1 MSAKGRGFQ
10 RLGVALAI
18 LSIAAMSSAAAS
30 GKRPFETK
38 DSIEMS
44 YFGTLGFSQP
54 PDLDDDGILSPD
66 RRWIVK
72 VTHRG
77 ILPDGV
83 TEGRIWLFDAVAMQR
98 SVNHPRVPVLPPVP
112 IATMSGAV
120 NGFDFLADR
129 GNTIYQVKWTGDSRS
144 VTFLGRDHQE
154 NHRLFQVDVRTREV
168 TALTPVTQDV
178 ADYVTTKTGF
188 VYFAAADRREEQ
200 ELWSMGPGIPDIQ
213 VGAGSSLGDLL
224 YPHWPGDACC
234 KPVGMAVWRVIDG
247 RATPIVNGETGHPVT
262 VIMRYGVEVMGLTP
276 DERRLAIIAYDGV
289 PPPRSD
295 ESLHYRV
302 IDLNTGTS
310 ETLLEEPVV
319 SNHGGYA
326 GRYRAVWSPD
336 ASAVA
341 MSELNDSGHSDATN
355 SAAMCEAGILK
366 IAAHQFECVIRSRN
380 PSPGVLYSMYW
391 TPSGQLGLRYRQWG
405 NGLYEDQLVDRKRG
419 RWFAS
424 MRQMQPRDLPLQ
436 LTVREGLNDPP
447 VLLATDTDTDK
458 ERVVFDPN
466 PQLADIDLG
475 VVSVYEWKD
484 AHGRTVKGGLAK
496 PPGFVRGQRYSLVIQ
511 THGFDPHQFFRVGF
525 GETVNAGRALAGR
538 GMMVLQVAEPY
549 APYYRTSQAAMENG
563 TNVYLAAI
571 DKLDKEGLIDPKKVG
586 ATGYSATGLFVSSA
600 ITRAP
605 ERFVA
610 AALSNTDNGS
620 LSGYFGSVDNLNPEV
635 PKLVAEEFAGARPYG
650 EGLNKWIE
658 RAPGLST
665 DKITAAVLLSP
676 TSPLDLSALWSLYA
690 ALRDQGK
697 AVELQYIRSGRH
709 NLSKPLQRL
718 AQQEMLVDWFDFWLN
733 GHEDPSQSKSAQY
746 ERWRKLRELRATQ
759 ESAAAQ

>member
-1 MSAKGRGFQ
+1 MLKNYACFG
-10 RLGVALAI
+10 LL
-18 LSIAAMSSAAAS
+18 SAAAGLAVLLAGS
-30 GKRPFETK
+30 AFADGKRHFDTR

-54 PDLDDDGILSPD
+54 PDLDDEGVLSPD

-77 ILPDGV
+77 VLPEGV
-83 TEGRIWLFDAVAMQR
+83 TEGTIWLFDAVAMQR
-98 SVNHPRVPVLPPVP
+98 SVNHTRVPVPLPLR
-112 IATMSGAV
+112 IATMTGAV
-120 NGFDFLADR
+120 SGFDFVANR
-129 GNTIYQVKWTGDSRS
+129 GNTIYQVKWAGDSRS
-144 VTFLGRDHQE
+144 VSFLGRDHQE
-154 NHRLFQVDVRTREV
+154 NHRLFQVDVQTRKV

-178 ADYVTTKTGF
+178 ADYATTKTGF
-188 VYFAAADRREEQ
+188 LYYAAADRREEQ
-200 ELWSMGPGIPDIQ
+200 DWWSTGPGIPDIQ
-213 VGAGSSLGDLL
+213 VGTGSSLADLL
-224 YPHWPGDACC
+224 YPHSPADACC
-234 KPVGMAVWRVIDG
+234 KPVEMQVWQVIDG

-262 VIMRYGVEVMGLTP
+262 VITRYGAEVMGLSP
-276 DERRLAIIAYDGV
+276 DEHRLATIAYDGV
-289 PPPRSD
+289 PPPGSD

-302 IDLNTGTS
+302 IDLNIGIS
-310 ETLLEEPVV
+310 EILLDEPVV
-319 SNHGGYA
+319 SNNGGYS

-336 ASAVA
+336 ASAIA
-341 MSELNDSGHSDATN
+341 ISEVNDSGHGDVKDSV
-355 SAAMCEAGILK
+355 AMCEAGILK
-366 IAAHQFECVIRSRN
+366 VATHQLQCVIRPRN

-391 TPSGQLGLRYRQWG
+391 TPSGQVGLRYRQHG
-405 NGLYEDQLVDRKRG
+405 NGLYEDQLVERKHG
-419 RWFAS
+419 VWVAG

-484 AHGRTVKGGLAK
+484 THGRIVKGGLAK
-496 PPGFVRGQRYSLVIQ
+496 PPGFVQGQRYPLVIQ

-525 GETVNAGRALAGR
+525 GETANAGRALAGR
-538 GMMVLQVAEPY
+538 SMIVLQVAEPY
-549 APYYRTSQAAMENG
+549 APYYRTWQAAMENG

-586 ATGYSATGLFVSSA
+586 ATAYSATGLFVSSA

-605 ERFVA
+605 ERFAA

-620 LSGYFGSVDNLNPEV
+620 LTGYFGLIDNLNPEY

-658 RAPGLST
+658 RAPGFST

-676 TSPLDLSALWSLYA
+676 SSPPDLSGLWFLYA
-690 ALRDQGK
+690 SLRDQGK
-697 AVELQYIRSGRH
+697 PVELQYIRNGRH

-733 GHEDPSQSKSAQY
+733 DHEDDAPAKAAQY
-746 ERWRKLRELRATQ
+746 VRWRKLREMQQRAN
-759 ESAAAQ
+759 